1 VSVTNK
7 NRLTLGEIAAKVKM
21 GTVFLARRFV
31 EAMLRSVKCNYIGRS
46 LVSYLHITCSFCVV
60 QVAKIIMVPGRI
72 AAAAQIVQ
80 SYSPV
85 GAMVHG
91 YIVPWAHPPESPPQ
105 SIYRSVQQFCL
116 AHSRDN
122 QTRMDRHIAHRNLFE
137 KQLCWLVRSSTNCPR
152 VMRSAS

>member
-60 QVAKIIMVPGRI
+60 QVAKIMMVPGRI

-91 YIVPWAHPPESPPQ
+91 YIVPWAHPPESPP
-105 SIYRSVQQFCL
+105 
-116 AHSRDN
+116 
-122 QTRMDRHIAHRNLFE
+122 
-137 KQLCWLVRSSTNCPR
+137 
-152 VMRSAS
+152 